1 MGTPPM
7 DSFEYP
13 TDLIDALVDTTLAAT
28 EGDTAVKMADTIL
41 DLFKPHPMS
50 EVLTALGMVV
60 GTLVKCADD
69 QPSSVL
75 LPFVIITIGERCAG
89 DDDDE

>member
-7 DSFEYP
+7 DAFEYP
-13 TDLIDALVDTTLAAT
+13 TDLIEALVDTTLAAT
-28 EGDTAVKMADTIL
+28 EGDTAAKMADAIL

-50 EVLTALGMVV
+50 EILTALGMVV
-60 GTLVKCADD
+60 GTLVKYSEET
-69 QPSSVL
+69 PSSVL

-89 DDDDE
+89 GDDDE